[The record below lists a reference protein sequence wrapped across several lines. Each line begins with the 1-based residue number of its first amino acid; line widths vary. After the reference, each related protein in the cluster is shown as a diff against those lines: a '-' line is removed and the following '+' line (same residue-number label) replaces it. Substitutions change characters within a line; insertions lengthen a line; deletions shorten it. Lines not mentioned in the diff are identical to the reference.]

1 MKDMDA
7 SALLSL
13 LNSQTSLQRLIPAAI
28 DLAIQQ
34 TGAVRGFLMLCEEN
48 GAVSVHAGRT
58 SAGEDLT
65 ADDFTGSSSII
76 KKALEEKQPVFIPA
90 LPADASFSQAPSV
103 RAGSLQSVICI
114 PLFRPGQSAA
124 LLGLL
129 YVDSTTPVRP
139 LLNEEHM
146 SILQGLASF
155 VAVSVENARMFA
167 EIERKNEEIAGLNK
181 RLEERVEI
189 QEGKILEMES
199 MLGDSQ
205 HELGRLYGL
214 GNIVGKS
221 AAMQNVFRILEKV
234 SQTSATVLV
243 QGESGTGKEL
253 IARFIHFNSPRARRP
268 IVSVNCAALNDTLL
282 ESELFGHRKGA
293 FTGADHSRMGVFQL
307 ADGGT
312 LFLDE
317 VGDMSLEMQKKLLR
331 VLQNGEVR
339 PIGSEDTH
347 HVDVRIIAASN
358 RDLKTLVG
366 DGKFRED
373 LYFRL
378 NVLLIQLPRL
388 AERREDLPLLIRHF
402 TERISAELNR
412 SLAPPSGTV
421 LERFLQHEW
430 PGNVRELEN
439 ELRRYYIL
447 DSEYRPDQLGG
458 AGGGSQT
465 YDLGSVERETI
476 RKALEASQGNKTR
489 ASELLGIPLRTLY
502 DRLKKYGLG

>member
-1 MKDMDA
+1 MDNMDA
-7 SALLSL
+7 SSLLAL
-13 LNSQTSLQRLIPAAI
+13 LNSQTRLDRLIPAAI
-28 DLAIQQ
+28 DLALEK
-34 TGAVRGFLMLCEEN
+34 TGAARGFLVLCEDN
-48 GAVSVHAGRT
+48 GDVTVNAGRT
-58 SAGEDLT
+58 MTGEDL
-65 ADDFTGSSSII
+65 AAEDFTGSSSII
-76 KKALEEKQPVFIPA
+76 KKALEEKKPLFIPA
-90 LPADASFSQAPSV
+90 LPADVSFSQAPSV

-114 PLFRPGQSAA
+114 PLFRPGHPST

-139 LLNEEHM
+139 LLNEEHLT
-146 SILQGLASF
+146 ILQGMASY
-155 VAVSVENARMFA
+155 VAVSIENARMFS

-189 QEGKILEMES
+189 QEGKLQEMES
-199 MLGDSQ
+199 LLGESQ
-205 HELGRLYGL
+205 HELGRLYGM

-221 AAMQNVFRILEKV
+221 AAMQSVFRILEKV
-234 SQTSATVLV
+234 SQTHATVLV

-253 IARFIHFNSPRARRP
+253 IARHIHFTSPRARKP

-293 FTGADHSRMGVFQL
+293 FTGADHHRMGVFQL

-339 PIGSEDTH
+339 PIGSEETH

-366 DGKFRED
+366 ESKFRED

-378 NVLLIQLPRL
+378 NVLLIQLPQL
-388 AERREDLPLLIRHF
+388 SDRREDLPLLIRHF
-402 TERISAELNR
+402 TERISAELGKP
-412 SLAPPSGTV
+412 LEPPAGKV
-421 LERFLQHEW
+421 LERFLQYEW

-439 ELRRYYIL
+439 ELRRFFIL

-458 AGGGSQT
+458 APGGSQT
-465 YDLGSVERETI
+465 FDLGSVERETI
-476 RKALEASQGNKTR
+476 RKALDASQGNKTR
-489 ASELLGIPLRTLY
+489 AAELLGIPLRTLY

>member
-1 MKDMDA
+1 MDA
-7 SALLSL
+7 SSLLSL
-13 LNSQTSLQRLIPAAI
+13 LSTQTSLERLIPAAI
-28 DLAIQQ
+28 DLALDQ
-34 TGAVRGFLMLCEEN
+34 TGAARGFLMLREDN
-48 GAVSVHAGRT
+48 GEIMIRAGRT
-58 SAGEDLT
+58 SGRDDLSG
-65 ADDFTGSSSII
+65 DDFTGSHSIV
-76 KKALEEKQPVFIPA
+76 KKVLEEKQPLFIPA
-90 LPADASFSQAPSV
+90 LPADVSFSQAPSV

-114 PLFRPGQSAA
+114 PLFRPGDPTS

-139 LLNEEHM
+139 LLTEEHL
-146 SILQGLASF
+146 SVLQGLASY

-167 EIERKNEEIAGLNK
+167 EIERKNAEIAALNK
-181 RLEERVEI
+181 RLEERVEL
-189 QEGKILEMES
+189 QEGKLQEMETL
-199 MLGDSQ
+199 LGDSQ
-205 HELGRLYGL
+205 KELGRLYGL
-214 GNIVGKS
+214 GNIIGKS
-221 AAMQNVFRILEKV
+221 PLMQSVFRILEKV
-234 SQTSATVLV
+234 SQTHATVLV

-253 IARFIHFNSPRARRP
+253 IARHIHFNSPRARKP

-293 FTGADHSRMGVFQL
+293 FTGADHHRVGVFQL

-339 PIGSEDTH
+339 PIGSEETH

-358 RDLKTLVG
+358 RDLKTLVA

-388 AERREDLPLLIRHF
+388 RDRREDLPLLIRHL
-402 TERISAELNR
+402 TDRISAELAKP
-412 SLAPPSGTV
+412 LEPPPGKMMD
-421 LERFLQHEW
+421 RFLEYEW

-439 ELRRYYIL
+439 ELRRYFIL
-447 DSEYRPDQLGG
+447 ESEYRPDQLGG
-458 AGGGSQT
+458 VGTGSQT
-465 YDLGSVERETI
+465 FDLNSVERETI
-476 RKALEASQGNKTR
+476 RKALDASQGNKTR
-489 ASELLGIPLRTLY
+489 AAELLGIPLRTLY